1 MYNEGKVSIIV
12 PVYNAEN
19 FLHRTVDSILAQ
31 TYENWELLLADDC
44 STDQSRDIMK
54 SYTDERIHCFY
65 CEKNSGPAGARNLAL
80 RKASGQYIA
89 FLDADDF
96 WLPQKLE
103 KQISFM
109 KKGNY
114 PFSFTSYEFADA
126 NAVRSGTV
134 AHAPER
140 VGYQEILKSSTIAP
154 STAVLDRNQID
165 TALIYMPEN
174 VRLEDVDGVGD
185 ACSKVLAVLFNYL
198 CTCLVAISHSHESVT
213 CGELAVLCQILVEYG
228 GAVSLGSFLSHA
240 YKTCCGGE
248 YLEAALSSSQI
259 DSIPVQVALDV
270 DGCASVAH
278 LFSAFFSL

>member
-174 VRLEDVDGVGD
+174 L
-185 ACSKVLAVLFNYL
+185 
-198 CTCLVAISHSHESVT
+198 
-213 CGELAVLCQILVEYG
+213 
-228 GAVSLGSFLSHA
+228 SLIH
-240 YKTCCGGE
+240 
-248 YLEAALSSSQI
+248 I
-259 DSIPVQVALDV
+259 
-270 DGCASVAH
+270 
-278 LFSAFFSL
+278 

>member
-80 RKASGQYIA
+80 RHASGQYVA

-140 VGYQEILKSSTIAP
+140 VGYKEILRSSTIAP
-154 STAVLDRNQID
+154 STAVLDRNQIN

-174 VRLEDVDGVGD
+174 VRLEDASTWMQIMKTGVVAYGLDEILTIYCRHKGAYSGNKLD
-185 ACSKVLAVLFNYL
+185 AVWGKWKLYRNVEKFSFFKAAYYVCVNTWAAVIRRL
-198 CTCLVAISHSHESVT
+198 
-213 CGELAVLCQILVEYG
+213 
-228 GAVSLGSFLSHA
+228 
-240 YKTCCGGE
+240 
-248 YLEAALSSSQI
+248 
-259 DSIPVQVALDV
+259 
-270 DGCASVAH
+270 
-278 LFSAFFSL
+278 